1 MKDKIAS
8 LALAMTERGFRGAE
22 PPDYLI
28 VIGEVKM
35 SIDKVKKKEL
45 REKFGYH
52 PTDSGSSEVQISVLS
67 ERIKNLTGH
76 MSKYKKDQS
85 AKKGLLQ
92 LVMERRKLLDY
103 LKNENIEKYKRI
115 IKALGL
121 RR

>member
-1 MKDKIAS
+1 
-8 LALAMTERGFRGAE
+8 
-22 PPDYLI
+22 
-28 VIGEVKM
+28 M

-52 PTDSGSSEVQISVLS
+52 PNDSGSSEVQIAVLT

-76 MSKYKKDQS
+76 LAKYKKDQS
-85 AKKGLLQ
+85 SKRGLLQ
-92 LVMERRKLLDY
+92 LVMQRRKFLDY
-103 LKNENIEKYKRI
+103 LKNKNIEKYRKI

>member
-1 MKDKIAS
+1 
-8 LALAMTERGFRGAE
+8 
-22 PPDYLI
+22 
-28 VIGEVKM
+28 M

-52 PTDSGSSEVQISVLS
+52 PTDSGSSEVQIAVLS

-76 MSKYKKDQS
+76 LSNYKKDQS

-92 LVMERRKLLDY
+92 LVMQRRKLLDY
-103 LKNENIEKYKRI
+103 LKNENIEKYRKI

-121 RR
+121 KR

>member
-1 MKDKIAS
+1 
-8 LALAMTERGFRGAE
+8 
-22 PPDYLI
+22 
-28 VIGEVKM
+28 M

-52 PTDSGSSEVQISVLS
+52 SNDSGSSEVQIAVLT

-76 MSKYKKDQS
+76 LAKYKKDQS
-85 AKKGLLQ
+85 SKRGLLQ
-92 LVMERRKLLDY
+92 LIMQRRKLLDY
-103 LKNENIEKYKRI
+103 LKNENIEKYRKI